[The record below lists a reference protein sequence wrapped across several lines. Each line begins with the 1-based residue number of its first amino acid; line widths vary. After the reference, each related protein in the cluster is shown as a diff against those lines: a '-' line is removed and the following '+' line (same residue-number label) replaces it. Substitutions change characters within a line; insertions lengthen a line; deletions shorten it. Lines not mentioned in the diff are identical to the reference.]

1 VSDYS
6 DKMKAL
12 RSELPQAYELKG
24 KGEAGTGTITVPKG
38 MTGKQEGKYREAVQR
53 RMHPDIYKKLDATKK
68 AAQEEHTKKIGKTR
82 PTYFPKQ
89 EEDEATAY
97 VRRAIAGVHQ
107 KEPVSGSIEPSEQ
120 DEIANVQMDLDEA
133 RDTGDA
139 LASGE
144 LSWEDWEADTGLP
157 PLKPGQKIVQ
167 KLGPDG
173 EIISQIVDIKKDPI
187 AVAADVYEPYAHE
200 GVDTSDEYEREEFGM
215 DASEEQFRNEYQDQ
229 DPVRTS
235 QTEVDGDDGWTK
247 LEYEDGATWLMNPDG
262 DVVRQHNVRQH
273 NPSGL

>member
-1 VSDYS
+1 MTKYD

-12 RSELPQAYELKG
+12 RAELPQAYELKG
-24 KGEAGTGTITVPKG
+24 QGEAGTGTITVPKG
-38 MTGKQEGKYREAVQR
+38 MTWEQESKYRKAVKR
-53 RMHPDIYKKLDATKK
+53 RMHPDRDKKLDAIKK

-133 RDTGDA
+133 QDTGDA

-157 PLKPGQKIVQ
+157 PLEPGQKIVQ
-167 KLGPDG
+167 SMGPDG
-173 EIISQIVDIKKDPI
+173 RIVSHIIDTKKDPVRK
-187 AVAADVYEPYAHE
+187 AFDE
-200 GVDTSDEYEREEFGM
+200 GLAQIRAID
-215 DASEEQFRNEYQDQ
+215 EEQYDAEYADQ
-229 DPVRTS
+229 DPVES
-235 QTEVDGDDGWTK
+235 SSALVDGKNYHKEVYDDG
-247 LEYEDGATWLMNPDG
+247 AVWLIPDDPNESPIREE
-262 DVVRQHNVRQH
+262 DVVPYQD
-273 NPSGL
+273 PSGL